1 MVKNGSTTG
10 NGSKVVK
17 RILITQPKPENDKSP
32 YYELAR
38 KHNIDLTFHPFI
50 KLEGIAAKEFR
61 RQKIDINYYS
71 AVIFTSRNAIDH
83 FFRICDE
90 TKVSISQDMKYFC
103 ITEAVA
109 LYLQK
114 FILYRKRKVFYG
126 ADGTNK
132 GMFDVVNKHK
142 DNERFLYVCSENQQ
156 DNEIVNWLK
165 YHKCE
170 FSLGFMYRTVSN
182 DIATIMTARFDVIC
196 FFTPSGVKSLFDSL
210 PAYKQLNTFIGAFGN
225 NTGKAA
231 EDAGL
236 NLQIKAPAPQ
246 TPSMVAALE
255 LFLTK
260 AKGK

>member
-1 MVKNGSTTG
+1 MTG
-10 NGSKVVK
+10 NGNKVMK
-17 RILITQPKPENDKSP
+17 KILITQPKPENDKSP

-38 KHNIDLTFHPFI
+38 KYSVDLVFHPFI

-61 RQKIDINYYS
+61 RQKIDILNYS

-90 TKVSISQDMKYFC
+90 MKISISQDMKYFC

-132 GMFDVVNKHK
+132 SMFDVINKHK
-142 DNERFLYVCSENQQ
+142 ENERFLYVCSENQQ

-165 YHKCE
+165 QNRCE

-182 DIATIMTARFDVIC
+182 DISTIMSCRYDVIC
-196 FFTPSGVKSLFDSL
+196 FFTPSGVKSLFDNL
-210 PAYKQLNTFIGAFGN
+210 PSYKQQKTFIGTFGN

-231 EDAGL
+231 EEAGL

-255 LFLTK
+255 VFLSQTIEK
-260 AKGK
+260 